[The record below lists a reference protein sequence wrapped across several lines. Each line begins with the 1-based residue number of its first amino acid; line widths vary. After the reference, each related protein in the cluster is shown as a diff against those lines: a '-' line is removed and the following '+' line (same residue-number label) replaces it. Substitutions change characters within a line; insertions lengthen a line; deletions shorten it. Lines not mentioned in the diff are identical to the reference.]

1 MLQVKHL
8 LAEKGNQ
15 VHAIGPDDPVLAAV
29 QAMAD
34 RYIGALLVMH
44 GDDLVGIVSERD
56 YARKIVLKGRSSS
69 ATPVRDIMTSPVIS
83 VSPSDSV
90 DTCMRLCTDSRV
102 RHLPVVEGGKVRF
115 KVLTKGKPLAKAEV
129 SVTAD
134 GKESVKRTTD
144 DAGLTPATE
153 GSGRYAAYVR
163 HTSETPGEIDGK
175 KYDVLADYATLVVDV
190 K

>member
-102 RHLPVVEGGKVRF
+102 RHLPVVEGGKVIG
-115 KVLTKGKPLAKAEV
+115 VVSIGDLVKAVINEQ
-129 SVTAD
+129 
-134 GKESVKRTTD
+134 GEQIEQLQRYI
-144 DAGLTPATE
+144 AG
-153 GSGRYAAYVR
+153 
-163 HTSETPGEIDGK
+163 
-175 KYDVLADYATLVVDV
+175 
-190 K
+190 